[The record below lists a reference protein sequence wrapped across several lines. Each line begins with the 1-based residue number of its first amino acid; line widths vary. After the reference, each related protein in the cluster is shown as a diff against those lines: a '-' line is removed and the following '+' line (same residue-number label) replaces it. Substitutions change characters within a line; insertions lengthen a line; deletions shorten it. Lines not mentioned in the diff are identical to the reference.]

1 MKKLHPDWLA
11 FLSQHH
17 LLCILPHGKG
27 IRKGGW
33 KGHVFMKLLDYA
45 TQIDIAMLETQ
56 RVEAI
61 TLPRHDTTLTVPAY
75 VVQVAS
81 RYAQMDGLSQA
92 AYVSKLILRDQAERL
107 SVAQMD

>member
-1 MKKLHPDWLA
+1 
-11 FLSQHH
+11 
-17 LLCILPHGKG
+17 
-27 IRKGGW
+27 
-33 KGHVFMKLLDYA
+33 MKLLDYA

-56 RVEAI
+56 SVEAI

-81 RYAQMDGLSQA
+81 RYAQMDGLSEA